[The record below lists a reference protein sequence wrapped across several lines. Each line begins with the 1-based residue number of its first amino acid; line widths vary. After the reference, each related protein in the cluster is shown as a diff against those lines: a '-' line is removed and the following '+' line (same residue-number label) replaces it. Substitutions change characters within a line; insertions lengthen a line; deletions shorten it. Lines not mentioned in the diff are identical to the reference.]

1 MLGNK
6 NQSTI
11 LVAFSLMASFMSAI
25 TLFGVSAENYTRGTQ
40 FVVINL
46 SYILGTPIIAYV
58 FLPVFFKLG
67 NLSVYEVRYII
78 YNFIELIKKLF
89 TLQYLEKRFGR
100 LTRIFTSVA
109 FSIQMIL
116 YMAMVLYAPSIA
128 LEAVTGLTLVSSITL
143 VGLVCVFYSTI
154 GGIKAV
160 IITDVF
166 QVII

>member
-1 MLGNK
+1 
-6 NQSTI
+6 
-11 LVAFSLMASFMSAI
+11 
-25 TLFGVSAENYTRGTQ
+25 
-40 FVVINL
+40 
-46 SYILGTPIIAYV
+46 
-58 FLPVFFKLG
+58 
-67 NLSVYEVRYII
+67 
-78 YNFIELIKKLF
+78 
-89 TLQYLEKRFGR
+89 LEKRFGR
-100 LTRIFTSVA
+100 LTRVFTSIA

-128 LEAVTGLTLVSSITL
+128 LEAVTGLSLVSSITL